1 MRYLLTIII
10 LLYSSSSFASE
21 KSYSVTVKPSAGI
34 VGTISFNIHSDKSVT
49 VLVYESISQI
59 KESQVAI
66 DSDTSEEIVRLI
78 EKALGELIILKDYS
92 TLPEYKQTSAVSITQ
107 DKFTKSISTR
117 RYSDQLKAL
126 VETIIQYSP
135 KKYQIQLEKK

>member
-21 KSYSVTVKPSAGI
+21 KSYSITVKPGVGI
-34 VGTISFNIHSDKSVT
+34 VGTASFNIHADKSVT
-49 VLVYESISQI
+49 VLVYESVSQI

-66 DSDTSEEIVRLI
+66 DSKASEVVVRLI
-78 EKALGELIILKDYS
+78 EEALDELVTLTDYS
-92 TLPEYKQTSAVSITQ
+92 TLQEYKQTSAISITQ

-117 RYSDQLKAL
+117 RYSDQLKVL
-126 VETIIQYSP
+126 IETVNQYFP
-135 KKYQIQLEKK
+135 KEYQIQLEKK

>member
-1 MRYLLTIII
+1 MRSLLTIII

-34 VGTISFNIHSDKSVT
+34 VGTTSFNIHSDKSVT
-49 VLVYESISQI
+49 VLIYESVSQI
-59 KESQVAI
+59 TESPIAL

-78 EKALGELIILKDYS
+78 EKALGELIILEDYS
-92 TLPEYKQTSAVSITQ
+92 MLPEYKQTSAVSITQ
-107 DKFTKSISTR
+107 GKFTKSISTR

-126 VETIIQYSP
+126 IETVIPYFP
-135 KKYQIQLEKK
+135 EEYKIQLEKK